1 MQRDRRAKFVEL
13 AEARVARAIKTIRL
27 IGNLSSRNNYEYS
40 DLDVN
45 KIITALDNEVKMLRV
60 KFQAGGSRKG
70 VEFKL

>member
-40 DLDVN
+40 DADVS
-45 KIITALDNEVKMLRV
+45 KIIAVLDNEVRSLKM
-60 KFQAGGSRKG
+60 KFQAGGGRKA